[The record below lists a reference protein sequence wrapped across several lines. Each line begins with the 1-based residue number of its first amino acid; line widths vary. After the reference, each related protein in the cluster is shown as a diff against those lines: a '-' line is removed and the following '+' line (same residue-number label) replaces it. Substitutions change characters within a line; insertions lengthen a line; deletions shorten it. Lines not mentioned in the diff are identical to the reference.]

1 MPWPQRPASAW
12 CQDEDVAP
20 STTRLWLDIE
30 HTVGKRYFTWDRAAF
45 PTPDALDAQLR
56 PKGRRL
62 IAIADPHLKAEEL
75 VEIAAPPA

>member
-1 MPWPQRPASAW
+1 M
-12 CQDEDVAP
+12 
-20 STTRLWLDIE
+20 
-30 HTVGKRYFTWDRAAF
+30 GKRYFTWDRAAF

-75 VEIAAPPA
+75 VEIAVPPAGRHGPHRPPWTI

>member
-1 MPWPQRPASAW
+1 M
-12 CQDEDVAP
+12 
-20 STTRLWLDIE
+20 
-30 HTVGKRYFTWDRAAF
+30 GKRYFTWDRAAF